1 MSASEQ
7 MSDVAGLTEET
18 VWVALRDVMDPELP
32 ISIVDL
38 GLVYAVRVEGSSVDI
53 DLTFTASACPCVDF
67 IQQDIRT
74 RLQQEPAVETIDINI
89 VWDPP
94 WTKNRL
100 SELARAKLREFG
112 VSS

>member
-7 MSDVAGLTEET
+7 MSDVAGLTEEI